1 MFTSTPQRTLC
12 QLLVTFVACVLF
24 NSNVAFSEDADVVAQ
39 GTRISVNQQLQR
51 MRLSLARIRRTVDT
65 LTANNTAV
73 KSGITD
79 VKNSL
84 VSLNQRVVTGTSVAP
99 AEPTTSQTVIGSN
112 KPSPAY
118 MAFDFYPGVRAEAV
132 VQHKNTGVFVVFR
145 TLEGSKLLLEYKLDF
160 SFEGRSADQK
170 SADAMMISACL
181 THFHRAADA
190 ANGGSFYI
198 YPSSDDKLGLLCSSV
213 VNR

>member
-1 MFTSTPQRTLC
+1 MFTSTPQRKLC
-12 QLLVTFVACVLF
+12 QLFVTFVACVLST
-24 NSNVAFSEDADVVAQ
+24 SNVAFSEDADVSAQ
-39 GTRISVNQQLQR
+39 GTRLSVNQQLQR

-99 AEPTTSQTVIGSN
+99 TEPSSSQAVIGSN
-112 KPSPAY
+112 KPFPSY
-118 MAFDFYPGVRAEAV
+118 ITFDFYPGVRAEAV
-132 VQHKNTGVFVVFR
+132 VQHKNTGVFIVFR
-145 TLEGSKLLLEYKLDF
+145 TLEGSKILFEYKLDF

-170 SADAMMISACL
+170 SADAMMITACL
-181 THFHRAADA
+181 NHFHRAADA

-213 VNR
+213 TNR